1 MQTVRAAR
9 LYVRVS
15 TSEQAANGSSLATQ
29 IATLTAIA
37 AAEGYTVAGV
47 YTDAGV
53 SASVPL
59 ADRPEGKRMLAEAQ
73 RGDVIMAAKLDRA
86 FRDAHDATGTLK
98 TLKAAGVGLY
108 LKDLGG
114 DVSESSVSALIFG
127 LLSNVAEFERNR
139 IRERITDVARA
150 NKAAGNRFV
159 SGTTPFGFAKVTDM
173 HGKGKHG
180 LEPIE
185 ALHDEARKLKA
196 LGYSARAAAGHL
208 TGLGHKCTHKAVIT
222 LWQSMQ
228 IA

>member
-1 MQTVRAAR
+1 MHTVKTTR

-15 TSEQAANGSSLATQ
+15 TAEQAANGSSLATQ
-29 IATLTAIA
+29 ISTLTAIA
-37 AAEGYTVAGV
+37 AAEGYEVAGV
-47 YTDAGV
+47 YIDAGV

-59 ADRPEGKRMLAEAQ
+59 ADRPEGARMLAEVR
-73 RGDVIMAAKLDRA
+73 RGDTVMAVKLDRA

-139 IRERITDVARA
+139 IRERITEVARA
-150 NKAAGNRFV
+150 NKAAGRFV
-159 SGTTPFGFAKVTDM
+159 SGSVPFGYVKVQDA

-180 LEPIE
+180 LAPVPAI
-185 ALHDEARKLKA
+185 HSEARKLKA
-196 LGYSARAAAGHL
+196 QGYSARAAAGHMAA
-208 TGLGHKCTHKAVIT
+208 LGHRCTHKAMIS
-222 LWQSMQ
+222 LWQSMD
-228 IA
+228 A

>member
-29 IATLTAIA
+29 ISTLTAIA
-37 AAEGYTVAGV
+37 AAEGYAVAGV
-47 YTDAGV
+47 YIDAGV

-59 ADRPEGKRMLAEAQ
+59 ADRPEGARMLAEAQ
-73 RGDVIMAAKLDRA
+73 RGDTIMAAKLDRV
-86 FRDAHDATGTLK
+86 FRDTCDATGSLK

-114 DVSESSVSALIFG
+114 DVAESSVSALIFG
-127 LLSNVAEFERNR
+127 LLSSVAEFERSR

-150 NKAAGNRFV
+150 NKAAGDRFV
-159 SGTTPFGFAKVTDM
+159 SGSTPFGYAKVRDM
-173 HGKGKHG
+173 HGLKKHG
-180 LEPIE
+180 LVPI
-185 ALHDEARKLKA
+185 AAVHDEARKLKA
-196 LGYSARAAAGHL
+196 QGYSARAAAGHL
-208 TGLGHKCTHKAVIT
+208 TGLGHRCTHKAVIT